1 MFLISDGSE
10 HQSFCARSQQPP
22 VMSPKM
28 EQLPAADAVRKRAA
42 AAVLGLEPL
51 DLPFLPPEHG
61 TH

>member
-28 EQLPAADAVRKRAA
+28 EQLPAADAV
-42 AAVLGLEPL
+42 
-51 DLPFLPPEHG
+51 
-61 TH
+61 